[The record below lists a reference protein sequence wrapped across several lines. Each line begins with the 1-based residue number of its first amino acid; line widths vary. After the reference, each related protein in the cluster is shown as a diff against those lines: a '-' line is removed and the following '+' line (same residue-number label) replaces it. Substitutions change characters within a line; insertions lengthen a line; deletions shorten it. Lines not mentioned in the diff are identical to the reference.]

1 MSSDAPTIPAPRSP
15 AVEAAAVRTWAL
27 DARTDCQ
34 RRAAGLRAL
43 LDELARDARPPAP
56 VFVRTVGAMLDRAGR
71 GDVAS
76 LHAAAGA
83 VLGMIE
89 ARATAEG
96 A

>member
-1 MSSDAPTIPAPRSP
+1 MASDAPTIPAPRSP

-43 LDELARDARPPAP
+43 LDELARGATPPAP

-89 ARATAEG
+89 ARATAED